1 LYDYGR
7 SRRMRE
13 PVLELVNATVVKGG
27 VTILHALTLTI
38 QDGEHTAIL
47 GPNGAGKSTLV
58 KLLTHHEYAWAMDPA
73 DGAQLPPVRVY
84 GDDRWDV
91 QTLRAQLG
99 VVSADMHQRFVAGNS
114 AGNINAEDVVISGL
128 YATHG
133 FLHPEQRTEDAR
145 RAAAA
150 SLARVDAGHLAGKM
164 MDEMSTGEA
173 RRVLIARAL
182 VTNPRALILDE
193 PTSGLDVVSRH
204 RFLNTV
210 ERVGQAGTTL
220 IFVTHHVE
228 EIVPSVAR
236 VVLLKDGRVAH
247 DGPKAEMLTDAR
259 LTDVFGAPVFVTERD
274 GRYYARA

>member
-1 LYDYGR
+1 M
-7 SRRMRE
+7 SE

-27 VTILHALTLTI
+27 VPILHALNLTI
-38 QDGEHTAIL
+38 HDGEHTAIL

-58 KLLTHHEYAWAMDPA
+58 KLLTHHEYAWAMDPV
-73 DGAQLPPVRVY
+73 DDVELPPAVRVY

-99 VVSADMHQRFVAGNS
+99 VISADMHHRFVTGNS
-114 AGNINAEDVVISGL
+114 AGNIKAEDVVISGL

-133 FLHPEQRTEDAR
+133 FLRPDQRTGDAR
-145 RAAAA
+145 RKAAA

-204 RFLNTV
+204 RFLTLV
-210 ERVGQAGTTL
+210 ERVGQSGTTL
-220 IFVTHHVE
+220 IVVTHHVE
-228 EIVPSVAR
+228 EIVPSVVR

-259 LTDVFGAPVFVTERD
+259 LTDVFGAPVYVTERD
-274 GRYYARA
+274 GRYDARA

>member
-1 LYDYGR
+1 
-7 SRRMRE
+7 MMIPEMPARE

-27 VTILHALTLTI
+27 VTILHALSLTI
-38 QDGEHTAIL
+38 HDGEHTAIL

-58 KLLTHHEYAWAMDPA
+58 KLLTHHEYAWAMD
-73 DGAQLPPVRVY
+73 DDQLPPVRVY

-91 QTLRAQLG
+91 QALRAQLG
-99 VVSADMHQRFVAGNS
+99 VISADMHHRFVTGNS
-114 AGNINAEDVVISGL
+114 AGNIKAEDVVISGL

-133 FLHPEQRTEDAR
+133 FLRPEQRTDDAR
-145 RAAAA
+145 RKAAA
-150 SLARVDAGHLAGKM
+150 SLARVDASHLAEKM

-204 RFLNTV
+204 KFLALV
-210 ERVGQAGTTL
+210 ERVGRAGTTL

-236 VVLLKDGRVAH
+236 VVLLKDGRVAY
-247 DGPKAEMLTDAR
+247 DGAKADMLTDAR
-259 LTDVFGAPVFVTERD
+259 LSDVFGAPVFVTERD

>member
-1 LYDYGR
+1 
-7 SRRMRE
+7 MTTRE

-27 VTILHALTLTI
+27 STILHALNLTI
-38 QDGEHTAIL
+38 HEGEHTAIL

-58 KLLTHHEYAWAMDPA
+58 KLLTHHEYAWAMEPGD
-73 DGAQLPPVRVY
+73 DVELPPVRVW

-99 VVSADMHQRFVAGNS
+99 VISADMHQRFVAGNS
-114 AGNINAEDVVISGL
+114 AGNILAEDVVISGL

-133 FLHPEQRTEDAR
+133 FLHPEQRTDDAKR
-145 RAAAA
+145 KAAA
-150 SLARVDAGHLAGKM
+150 SLARVDAGHLAQKM

-204 RFLNTV
+204 RFLSQM
-210 ERVGQAGTTL
+210 EKVGEGGTTL
-220 IFVTHHVE
+220 IVVTHHVE
-228 EIVPSVAR
+228 EIVPAVGR

-247 DGPKAEMLTDAR
+247 DGPKTEMLTDAR
-259 LTDVFGAPVFVTERD
+259 LTDVFGAPVFVDERD
-274 GRYYARA
+274 GRYFARA